1 MVKSCISDLIHLSVS
16 LNDVAVDDGVSR
28 QEPVLEV
35 LLAEHRRQVVS
46 AQELKAEVTW
56 TFVSHFRSRICFL
69 TLLRRLQASGMSEAL
84 SCRRPFVL
92 VSSGNLKHDLV
103 ISQV

>member
-35 LLAEHRRQVVS
+35 LLAEHRGQVVS
-46 AQELKAEVTW
+46 AQELKAET
-56 TFVSHFRSRICFL
+56 SHGPLFRKFQIENMF
-69 TLLRRLQASGMSEAL
+69 
-84 SCRRPFVL
+84 P
-92 VSSGNLKHDLV
+92 DLV
-103 ISQV
+103 EETASLWDVRGLELPQALRLRLLG